1 MKTIQNNLVENN
13 LVEKYLKQF
22 PDKKLS
28 LRTMQREL
36 KLAKNCVFFLAMNSR
51 KVRKVNPL
59 EVGSDKH
66 KLSVFTYNDVPD
78 VISEVDVSQFNESEE
93 NIID

>member
-1 MKTIQNNLVENN
+1 MRTIQNNH
-13 LVEKYLKQF
+13 VEKYLEQF

-28 LRTMQREL
+28 LRTIQREL
-36 KLAKNCVFFLAMNSR
+36 NLSKNCGFFLAMNSKR
-51 KVRKVNPL
+51 IRKVNPL

-78 VISEVDVSQFNESEE
+78 VISDDESEE